1 MNTNSIDF
9 TGLVVACNEA
19 NRLVA
24 CLESL
29 AFCSEIIV
37 VDLESRD
44 ESPEIAARHGARVIK
59 HPRVPIVE
67 KVREK
72 ALSYA
77 GNRWVVLLD
86 PDEVF
91 PTDRINEIK
100 QIILDFPDVA
110 LIKVP
115 MRNYFRG
122 KPLFTTP
129 WGMRNTANRIV
140 DKDRVV
146 IVPNVHNPI
155 SVRDGSR
162 EITMD
167 YRGEE
172 SVIKHYWID
181 SYSQM
186 FEKHYRYLKHE
197 GESRYKRG
205 ERFSWME
212 WYRGSLRASKRSLIK
227 CNGIRGGVT
236 GILLSIFYTLY
247 ISISLLSLRAYEKK
261 IKKLKNIPG

>member
-1 MNTNSIDF
+1 M
-9 TGLVVACNEA
+9 G
-19 NRLVA
+19 A
-24 CLESL
+24 CLDSL
-29 AFCSEIIV
+29 AFCNEIIV
-37 VDLESRD
+37 VDLESED
-44 ESPEIAARHGARVIK
+44 DSQVIAERYGAKVIK
-59 HPRVPIVE
+59 LPRVPIVE
-67 KVREK
+67 KVREQ

-86 PDEVF
+86 PDEIF
-91 PTDRINEIK
+91 PVERIEEIK
-100 QIILDFPDVA
+100 QLILNLPEA
-110 LIKVP
+110 GLIKVP
-115 MRNYFRG
+115 MRNYFKG

-140 DKDRVV
+140 NRDRVV
-146 IVPNVHNPI
+146 IRPIVHNPI
-155 SVRDGSR
+155 IVREGYR
-162 EITMD
+162 EITLE

-172 SVIKHYWID
+172 SVIKHYWVD